1 MFIDDSTSSV
11 TVEAPVLIP
20 LSNIPG
26 GILVDGGGGDR
37 NADLTPIF
45 VDVLL
50 GVTIVEPPI
59 ISEAD
64 TFGDNADAVRSVAML
79 GNVMSLSPS
88 PLTHSPSSYI

>member
-1 MFIDDSTSSV
+1 MAV
-11 TVEAPVLIP
+11 AALVLIP
-20 LSNIPG
+20 LLDIPVG
-26 GILVDGGGGDR
+26 VLVACGGGDK

-50 GVTIVEPPI
+50 GVAIVEPPI

-64 TFGDNADAVRSVAML
+64 TSGDNVDAVLSVAML
-79 GNVMSLSPS
+79 GNVLSLSPS